1 MRGREKKREKIK
13 ERVKFSWGPGEE
25 RKSLGRETL
34 GKENNFL
41 INDPNKQMI
50 FFFFWLTPCYSELLS
65 LVAHCS
71 MVSKFIR

>member
-34 GKENNFL
+34 GEK
-41 INDPNKQMI
+41 KQ
-50 FFFFWLTPCYSELLS
+50 FFN
-65 LVAHCS
+65 
-71 MVSKFIR
+71 

>member
-1 MRGREKKREKIK
+1 MRGREKKGEKIK

-41 INDPNKQMI
+41 INDPNKQM
-50 FFFFWLTPCYSELLS
+50 FFFFFFLVDTILQRAAITSSS
-65 LVAHCS
+65 L
-71 MVSKFIR
+71 